1 MNEGKGLKVLIGVLL
16 VCVISLSGYI
26 VYYKL
31 FNKSN
36 TNTVVDNK
44 TNNEEKKDENNND
57 KKDEAVVT
65 KDEEKDKLLK
75 CETSFD
81 GKKYKYYVVN
91 KYEEDILKITND
103 KDEIVYTYK
112 IGDSFDHEINYFN
125 ESVSCNDLK
134 LTMTKLNSAEK
145 DKTYFELVLGEGL
158 FEKVFYIKDNKFN
171 EILDLGEAEGY
182 GGDPIEFY
190 NGKTK
195 ETVSNLRI
203 QNNDLY
209 VILVVDGSVVEYKY
223 VFKDGKYSREKVSTN
238 KYTYDKD
245 LYSDMDEV

>member
-1 MNEGKGLKVLIGVLL
+1 MNEGKGLKILIVVLVLCI
-16 VCVISLSGYI
+16 VGLSGYL
-26 VYYKL
+26 VYYK
-31 FNKSN
+31 FIDKGN
-36 TNTVVDNK
+36 TTNEVDNK
-44 TNNEEKKDENNND
+44 TNNEEKKDNDD
-57 KKDEAVVT
+57 KKDEVVVT

-75 CETSFD
+75 CETTFED
-81 GKKYKYYVVN
+81 KKYKYYVVN

-103 KDEIVYTYK
+103 KDEIIYTYK
-112 IGDSFDHEINYFN
+112 LGDSFDHEINYFN

-145 DKTYFELVLGEGL
+145 DKIYFELVLGEGL

-190 NGKTK
+190 NEKTK